1 MPTIACSGPHLQGCA
16 PAGRQGRPV
25 STLSRLAV
33 ATLGVALAACA
44 GDPTGPSG
52 ASGARELGSSEPAG
66 AQAAPAASC
75 VYVAL
80 SATEWQTRVDW
91 SRYPV
96 KSIEF
101 FQGTLGG
108 GSATETLTRSH
119 RRGTHFVRLGFPS
132 SFVRLKDRNQQPLAL
147 VNCVAST

>member
-1 MPTIACSGPHLQGCA
+1 MLTITRSIRDLQCSA
-16 PAGRQGRPV
+16 PAARQGRRRFK
-25 STLSRLAV
+25 LSGVAV
-33 ATLGVALAACA
+33 ATLGIALAACA
-44 GDPTGPSG
+44 GDPTGVPG
-52 ASGARELGSSEPAG
+52 LSGARETDLGEPAV
-66 AQAAPAASC
+66 APAPTASC

-96 KSIEF
+96 RSIEF
-101 FQGTLGG
+101 YQGTLGG
-108 GSATETLTRSH
+108 GSATETLTRAI
-119 RRGTHFVRLGFPS
+119 RRGTLFVRLGFPP

>member
-1 MPTIACSGPHLQGCA
+1 MSIGTCWSRDLQRRA
-16 PAGRQGRPV
+16 PARREARPPF
-25 STLSRLAV
+25 TRSRVALAS
-33 ATLGVALAACA
+33 LGIALAACA
-44 GDPTGPSG
+44 GDPTGVPVQTD
-52 ASGARELGSSEPAG
+52 AREIDLSEPAS
-66 AQAAPAASC
+66 APAPSASC

-108 GSATETLTRSH
+108 GSATETLPRAL
-119 RRGTHFVRLGFPS
+119 RRGTHFVQLGFPT
-132 SFVRLKDRNQQPLAL
+132 SFIRLKDRNQQPI
-147 VNCVAST
+147 VIVTCVPST